1 MSIHSLK
8 VVKPMV
14 VTPAMVIDSNVPE
27 DDHSA
32 WSSGTTY
39 ADKARV
45 IKAHKV
51 WQSIGGGN
59 TNNDPETSPDKWQE
73 VGYTNR
79 YKVFDRS
86 VSSQTVKASTI
97 TYQLRLGMA
106 VTSLAALNVKGATS
120 IRVYVVD
127 PEYGNVYD
135 KTLVLSRVPVASGWW
150 NWGFGERLAPT
161 QALFTD
167 LKGLPDADV
176 FVEITGGSDLA
187 VGVIV
192 VGQLRSYSMG
202 VRMGARVG
210 INDYSR
216 KERNEYGDIVVVE
229 RAFANRANFSMMLR
243 AAEVDAVRSF
253 LAEVRATPCLWIGS
267 SRYESTTVYGFYKS
281 FDIVIS
287 YFDYSDCELE
297 LEGLT

>member
-1 MSIHSLK
+1 MSIHILK

-27 DDHSA
+27 DDYSA

-51 WQSIGGGN
+51 WQSIGGSN
-59 TNNDPETSPDKWQE
+59 LNNDPESTPDKWQE

-79 YKVFDRS
+79 YKVFDKS
-86 VSSQTVKASTI
+86 VSSQTTKASSI
-97 TYQLRLGMA
+97 TYQLRMGVA

-120 IRVYVVD
+120 IRVYVID
-127 PEYGNVYD
+127 PEYGTVYD
-135 KTLVLSRVPVASGWW
+135 KTIVLTRVPVTSGWW
-150 NWGFGERLAPT
+150 NWFFVDRRVPT

-167 LKGLPDADV
+167 LKGLPQSDV
-176 FVEITGGSDLA
+176 YVEITGGTDLA
-187 VGVIV
+187 VGVILL
-192 VGQLRSYSMG
+192 GQLREFTMG

-229 RAFANRANFSMMLR
+229 RAFAKRANFSMLLR
-243 AAEVDAVRSF
+243 ASELDALQMF
-253 LAEVRATPCLWIGS
+253 LADVRATPCLWIGS
-267 SRYESTTVYGFYKS
+267 RRYESTTVYGFYKS

-287 YFDYSDCELE
+287 YYDYSDCDIE